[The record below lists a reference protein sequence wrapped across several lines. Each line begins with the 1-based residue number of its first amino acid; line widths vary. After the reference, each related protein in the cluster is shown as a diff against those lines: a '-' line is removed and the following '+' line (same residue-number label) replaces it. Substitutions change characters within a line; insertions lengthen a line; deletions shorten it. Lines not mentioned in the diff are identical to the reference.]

1 MKMAKNKKR
10 MDNQQHRGESA
21 VPNES
26 TLSLTNS
33 WQPHVLPTNETSS
46 DDCEQSEELLAVND
60 EIETEYCVAADE
72 DVSVPQNKKS
82 AADAISPNEAEPT
95 MTLLPPP
102 PSWFQ
107 FEETQSTVEED
118 KTNHTRAAETVHPNT
133 SSETIISAN
142 HQLEQ
147 NVISAD
153 AIHSKEQISTENEN
167 PNLDAPAVEVNSSS
181 QLDIPLLPEYNSS
194 EAHMFDLPVSFAFS
208 YDEHI
213 PEEID
218 AISTQSAIDTLIS
231 QTLSFTTQTVSKT
244 IPTLLHE
251 CSSSAIQKSLHKLQ
265 IEYQRFGP
273 RKYLRA
279 SDLGSVGGYFR
290 PSVISSH
297 TGDDSAIAIE
307 SSVALGKG
315 KDNHFDWMWM
325 DGREVR
331 FTNLPWIERQLVQE
345 WRTYEW
351 TVNNSLA
358 GSDLLES
365 SMCIHSSQEP
375 EHEHEEVNN
384 FQLNNLIDTPDTK
397 KKQIDDQEESLC
409 QDDDE
414 EEFNQLDSGE
424 YERARTLAPR
434 PLPRPQFE
442 NASSCYICQKI
453 FGPTLHRH
461 HCRRCGHSYCN
472 THSNYFH
479 QLPHLGYD
487 RDIRERV
494 CRVCKAV
501 LDSRDLE
508 ERVAVS
514 IQVPSAVKI
523 NPLLLIVLTEPC
535 LRCAHCLISGDWLVA
550 VTF

>member
-1 MKMAKNKKR
+1 MKNTKNR
-10 MDNQQHRGESA
+10 MDDQQHTGELL
-21 VPNES
+21 VPSIPSES
-26 TLSLTNS
+26 TVSLTNLC
-33 WQPHVLPTNETSS
+33 QPILLTDEVDNATSS
-46 DDCEQSEELLAVND
+46 DDSELSEELHAVSVGD
-60 EIETEYCVAADE
+60 EIETEHGVATDG
-72 DVSVPQNKKS
+72 VTVTQNKKS
-82 AADAISPNEAEPT
+82 ARDMMSHNEAEPT

-107 FEETQSTVEED
+107 FEDTQSTDEGGN
-118 KTNHTRAAETVHPNT
+118 KTNHTRAETVHT
-133 SSETIISAN
+133 DASSETTVLVNQREQSAIS
-142 HQLEQ
+142 
-147 NVISAD
+147 SD
-153 AIHSKEQISTENEN
+153 AIHTKEQISSENEN
-167 PNLDAPAVEVNSSS
+167 PNLDSPIEVNPSS
-181 QLDIPLLPEYNSS
+181 QLDIRLLPEYNST
-194 EAHMFDLPVSFAFS
+194 EAQMFDLPVSFAFN

-218 AISTQSAIDTLIS
+218 AISIQSAIDTLIS
-231 QTLSFTTQTVSKT
+231 QTLSFATQTVSKT

-251 CSSSAIQKSLHKLQ
+251 CSSSAIQKSLHK
-265 IEYQRFGP
+265 IKMEYARFGP

-297 TGDDSAIAIE
+297 TGDDSAITIE

-315 KDNHFDWMWM
+315 RDNHFDWMWM

-331 FTNLPWIERQLVQE
+331 FTNLPWIERQLVHE

-351 TVNNSLA
+351 TTTNDSLA
-358 GSDLLES
+358 GSDFLES
-365 SMCIHSSQEP
+365 SLCMESSKELDC
-375 EHEHEEVNN
+375 EVANDLQISN
-384 FQLNNLIDTPDTK
+384 QIDTPGTK
-397 KKQIDDQEESLC
+397 KSKIDDKDIEESPSH
-409 QDDDE
+409 DADE
-414 EEFNQLDSGE
+414 EEFNQVHSGE

-434 PLPRPQFE
+434 PLPKPE
-442 NASSCYICQKI
+442 WEHASSCYICQKK

-487 RDIRERV
+487 RDVSERV
-494 CRVCKAV
+494 CRGCKAV

-514 IQVPSAVKI
+514 TI
-523 NPLLLIVLTEPC
+523 NNL
-535 LRCAHCLISGDWLVA
+535 D
-550 VTF
+550 